1 MRKSIITILVALLL
15 VSCDDFNRFN
25 RLDLN
30 LKVAARESILGV
42 YGTIFD
48 DVLILENDEYGRTMF
63 AFRGSNILYEE
74 DILAIVI
81 LQKTEENYSY
91 IYDGSN
97 FIQTI
102 FLGNEDSDWNA
113 TYILS
118 NFDSGKISALKDSN
132 DWDKPLNEALMFKVP
147 ITTKKVQPLSAKQQ
161 RIIFAGISEYIQY
174 RSSVVLSID
183 KNGLILCLMIGR
195 KISKDSDDAM
205 DEPTYLVMLDKEE
218 NVIPGTGIQQLDES
232 LFDDYLEFLNA
243 FKAENGWSFYQNLE
257 GNND

>member
-15 VSCDDFNRFN
+15 VSCDNFNHFN

-48 DVLILENDEYGRTMF
+48 EVMILEKDEYGRTLF
-63 AFRGSNILYEE
+63 AFRGRNVLHDE
-74 DILAIVI
+74 DTLAIVI
-81 LQKTEENYSY
+81 LQKTEINFVYF
-91 IYDGSN
+91 YDGSN
-97 FIQTI
+97 FIQTRFEGDI
-102 FLGNEDSDWNA
+102 DIDWNTA
-113 TYILS
+113 YVLN
-118 NFDSGKISALKDSN
+118 NFDSAKISALKDSN
-132 DWDKPLNEALMFKVP
+132 DWNKPLNEAIMFKAP
-147 ITTKKVQPLSAKQQ
+147 ITTTKVQPLSAKQQ
-161 RIIFAGISEYIQY
+161 RNIIAGISEYIQY
-174 RSSVVLSID
+174 RSSVVLTID

-195 KISKDSDDAM
+195 KISRDSDDTM

-218 NVIPGTGIQQLDES
+218 NIIPGTGIQQLDES

-243 FKAENGWSFYQNLE
+243 FKAANGWSFYQNLE